1 LRRSTFWREPERI
14 ERLWDNTRY
23 FQGELRRLGFN
34 MGGVTTP
41 ATETPITPVIIGDGR
56 KTMEFSRALF
66 DEGVLGTGIAF
77 PTVPEG
83 KARIRLMLTSEHTKA
98 QLDRRWRRWSGWR
111 SGWGS
116 YRRRK
121 HDCSFAGKA
130 DLQATGAGHC
140 GGRGV
145 GYDVTISV
153 PTFTALPSVG
163 LEAALHIHTQVSEDQ
178 IALFG
183 FLDREEKRLFERLI
197 TVSGVGPKLAIKIL
211 SGLSSERTVQAIRGQ
226 DHAQLTRI
234 PGVGKKLAERLVVE
248 LKDKLDD
255 FAVAPVQT
263 SVRGAAVDDV
273 LSALTNLGYQRPA
286 AEKAIEQAV
295 AKGCCAGGD
304 FDGLFRGALKVIR

>member
-1 LRRSTFWREPERI
+1 MIAHLRGKLIFKQPG
-14 ERLWDNTRY
+14 
-23 FQGELRRLGFN
+23 Q
-34 MGGVTTP
+34 
-41 ATETPITPVIIGDGR
+41 VIV
-56 KTMEFSRALF
+56 EA
-66 DEGVLGTGIAF
+66 A
-77 PTVPEG
+77 
-83 KARIRLMLTSEHTKA
+83 
-98 QLDRRWRRWSGWR
+98 
-111 SGWGS
+111 
-116 YRRRK
+116 
-121 HDCSFAGKA
+121 
-130 DLQATGAGHC
+130 
-140 GGRGV
+140 GV

-163 LEAALHIHTQVSEDQ
+163 AEASLHIHTQVSEDQ

-211 SGLSSERTVQAIRGQ
+211 SGLSVERTIQAIRGQ
-226 DHAQLTRI
+226 DHAQLVRI

-255 FAVAPVQT
+255 FAVAPIAT

-295 AKGCCAGGD
+295 AKDKALAGD
-304 FDGLFRGALKVIR
+304 FDGLFRGALKLIR